1 MKLKEV
7 DRRPENWLR
16 EVSDLRT
23 QFQCEYR
30 LLLKQRVG
38 DSSSDAGVT
47 GTVLH
52 RLVSDQVPSLA
63 DSKETKIVPLL
74 IIVVAIV
81 LGVLWILW

>member
-38 DSSSDAGVT
+38 DSSSDASVT

-52 RLVSDQVPSLA
+52 RLVSDQIPSLA